1 MMVKQFTTIG
11 KEEEEAVLRVLRKK
25 QLSGYIAGKDTSG
38 VEVSRLESDW
48 AEFFGVNYAIAC
60 NSATSGLLAAC
71 MAIGVGPGDEVIVP
85 FLTMSATAC
94 APNVLGAQIV
104 LADVDENLCIDVN
117 HVGKL
122 INENTKAVIATNL
135 FGHPAKLAQLR
146 AMCDSVN
153 IFLIEDNAQAIGAK
167 EGTRY
172 TGTIGHIGVFSLNYH
187 KQIQAGEGGMCVT
200 DNYLLNMKLSGAINH
215 GEHMGLDFP
224 GLNLRMTEITA
235 AIAIEQLKKL
245 PDILKA
251 KEEVAHA
258 IIGHMREYAY
268 ASPIPTRDN
277 CTNTYYAIP
286 FFTRHNCDAGTI
298 VELLARATQL
308 NFSAGYSN
316 LSYLK
321 LGSKWAW
328 DGCHAYRDVRGLILL
343 EMYSDDIM
351 MDSLKHM
358 EKVFA

>member
-1 MMVKQFTTIG
+1 MVKQFTTIG
-11 KEEEEAVLRVLRKK
+11 KEEEEAVLRVLHRN
-25 QLSGYIAGKDTSG
+25 QLSGYVAGKDTSG
-38 VEVSRLESDW
+38 VEVSRLETNW

-71 MAIGVGPGDEVIVP
+71 MAIGVGHGDEVIVP

-153 IFLIEDNAQAIGAK
+153 AFLIEDNAQAIGAK
-167 EGTRY
+167 EGNRY

-187 KQIQAGEGGMCVT
+187 KQIQAGEGGICVT
-200 DNYLLNMKLSGAINH
+200 DNYALNIKLRGAINH
-215 GEHMGLDFP
+215 GEHMSLDFP

-251 KEEVAHA
+251 KEEVARA

-268 ASPIPTRDN
+268 ASPLPTRDN

-286 FFTRHNCDAGTI
+286 FLTRFEYDVGSIAD
-298 VELLARATQL
+298 LLARSTQL

-316 LSYLK
+316 LMRLK
-321 LGSKWAW
+321 LGCKWIW
-328 DGCHAYRDVRGLILL
+328 DDCHAYRDVGGLILL
-343 EMYSDDIM
+343 EMYSDDIT

-358 EKVFA
+358 EKIFA

>member
-1 MMVKQFTTIG
+1 MVKLFTTIG
-11 KEEEEAVLRVLRKK
+11 NDEEEAVLRVLRRK

-38 VEVSRLESDW
+38 VEVNRLETNW

-146 AMCDSVN
+146 GMCDSVN
-153 IFLIEDNAQAIGAK
+153 VFLIEDNAQAIGAK

-187 KQIQAGEGGMCVT
+187 KQIQAGEGGVCVT
-200 DNYLLNMKLSGAINH
+200 DNYLLNMKLRGAINH
-215 GEHMGLDFP
+215 GEHMKLDFP

-245 PDILKA
+245 PDILEA
-251 KEEVAHA
+251 KEEVARA
-258 IIGHMREYAY
+258 IIGHMKRCSYIN
-268 ASPIPTRDN
+268 PPPTRDN
-277 CTNTYYAIP
+277 CTNVYYALP
-286 FFTRHNCDAGTI
+286 FQVIEGFSLISVIAHFQSKSG
-298 VELLARATQL
+298 L
-308 NFSAGYSN
+308 NLSLGYSN
-316 LSYLK
+316 LMK
-321 LGSKWAW
+321 LRIGDKWVK
-328 DGCHAYRDVRGLILL
+328 DKCHKYRDVSRLVLL
-343 EMYSDDIM
+343 EMYSDDIT

-358 EKVFA
+358 EKVFT

>member
-1 MMVKQFTTIG
+1 MVKQFTTIG
-11 KEEEEAVLRVLRKK
+11 KEEEEAVLRVLRTKK
-25 QLSGYIAGKDTSG
+25 LSGYIAGKDTSG
-38 VEVSRLESDW
+38 VEVSRLEANW
-48 AEFFGVNYAIAC
+48 AEFFGINYAIAC

-104 LADVDENLCIDVN
+104 IADVDENLCIDVN
-117 HVGKL
+117 HVGRL

-146 AMCDSVN
+146 AICDSVN
-153 IFLIEDNAQAIGAK
+153 VFLIEDNAQAIGAK
-167 EGTRY
+167 EGARY

-187 KQIQAGEGGMCVT
+187 KQIQAGEGGVCVT
-200 DNYLLNMKLSGAINH
+200 DNYSLNRKLHGAINH
-215 GEHMGLDFP
+215 GEHMKMDFP

-245 PDILKA
+245 PDILNA
-251 KEEVAHA
+251 KEEVARA
-258 IIGHMREYAY
+258 IIGYMTKFSY
-268 ASPIPTRDN
+268 ASPLPTRDN

-286 FFTRHNCDAGTI
+286 FFSSQTYN
-298 VELLARATQL
+298 ARPIADILIKATQL
-308 NFSAGYSN
+308 NFSVGYSN
-316 LSYLK
+316 LACLK
-321 LGSKWAW
+321 IGSKWAW
-328 DGCHAYRDVRGLILL
+328 DGCHVYRDVRGLILL
-343 EMYSDDIM
+343 EMYSDDIT

>member
-1 MMVKQFTTIG
+1 MVKPFTTIG
-11 KEEEEAVLRVLRKK
+11 KEEEEAVMRVLRRK
-25 QLSGYIAGKDTSG
+25 QLSGYIAGRDTSG
-38 VEVSRLESDW
+38 VEVSRLENDW
-48 AEFFGVNYAIAC
+48 SEFFGVNYAIAC

-153 IFLIEDNAQAIGAK
+153 VFLIEDNAQAIGAK

-187 KQIQAGEGGMCVT
+187 KQIQAGEGGVCVT
-200 DNYLLNMKLSGAINH
+200 DSYGFNARLRGAINH
-215 GEHMGLDFP
+215 GEHMKLDFP

-251 KEEVAHA
+251 KEEVART
-258 IIGHMREYAY
+258 IIGHMNRCSYMTSLPA
-268 ASPIPTRDN
+268 RDN
-277 CTNTYYAIP
+277 CTNAYYALP
-286 FFTRHNCDAGTI
+286 FQVIEGFSPISVTAHFQSRSG
-298 VELLARATQL
+298 L
-308 NFSAGYSN
+308 NLSLDYSN
-316 LSYLK
+316 LMELRIGDRWVK
-321 LGSKWAW
+321 DK
-328 DGCHAYRDVRGLILL
+328 CHQYRDVSRLALL
-343 EMYSDDIM
+343 EMYSNDIT